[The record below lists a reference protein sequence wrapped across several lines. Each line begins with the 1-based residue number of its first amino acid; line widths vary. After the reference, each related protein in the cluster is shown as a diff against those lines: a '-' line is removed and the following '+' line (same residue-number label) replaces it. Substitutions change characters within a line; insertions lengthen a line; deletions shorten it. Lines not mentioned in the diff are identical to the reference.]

1 MQRLPVLFAAALLL
15 AGASAA
21 DTYTS
26 AGHTLQ
32 VCALATDSITVD
44 VVNKNSALT
53 TASSTAFAWAGASG
67 SSFAPSTA
75 MDAAGKHFAVAG
87 HGTSGAKVLVYDYAG
102 AAVTKTAECGL
113 PASLDEVDAYGNS
126 TTFATESDAK
136 IECIV
141 YSESTLYVLYHAYT
155 NGSGLLLASLD
166 LTSCAFTY
174 VLTPPAAVDVTS
186 TGGRATCAAV
196 DSKKKVPTSNP

>member
-1 MQRLPVLFAAALLL
+1 MPRLPVLFAAALLL

-21 DTYTS
+21 ETYTS

-32 VCALATDSITVD
+32 VCAQATDSITVD

-53 TASSTAFAWAGASG
+53 TATSTAFAWAGASG

-75 MDAAGKHFAVAG
+75 VDMAGKHFAVAG
-87 HGTSGAKVLVYDYAG
+87 HGTSGAKVLVYDYAS
-102 AAVTKTAECGL
+102 ATATKQEECSL
-113 PASLDEVDAYGNS
+113 PVSLDDVV
-126 TTFATESDAK
+126 TESDAK

-155 NGSGLLLASLD
+155 NGSGLLLASLG
-166 LTSCAFTY
+166 LHP
-174 VLTPPAAVDVTS
+174 LPLHP
-186 TGGRATCAAV
+186 GG
-196 DSKKKVPTSNP
+196 NPGANHMSISHRCHLFEVALYGS